1 MQTIEIS
8 TEAARLDIAVI
19 HHWLSEES
27 YWSQNIPEATLRK
40 ALENSLCFGAYDSAS
55 GQQIGLARVITDYAT
70 FAYLCDVFVIPE
82 WQGQGIGKKLIEA
95 VCTELESLKLRRWAL
110 ATRDAH
116 GLYEQYGFET
126 APEGHW
132 MHRLF
137 RDVYA
142 AR

>member
-19 HHWLSEES
+19 HRWLSEES